1 MIDFVMDYIMP
12 VFIVILMI
20 FTIFILG
27 LFIKDNLFDNTN
39 NCICEKVS
47 DKKCG

>member
-27 LFIKDNLFDNTN
+27 LFVKDNFFDNKSY
-39 NCICEKVS
+39 CICEKVS
-47 DKKCG
+47 NK

>member
-1 MIDFVMDYIMP
+1 MMDFVMDYIMP

-27 LFIKDNLFDNTN
+27 LFVKDNLFDNKN

>member
-20 FTIFILG
+20 FTIFIIG
-27 LFIKDNLFDNTN
+27 LFIKDNFIEDTN
-39 NCICEKVS
+39 YCVCEKVS
-47 DKKCG
+47 DK